1 MLACSRPM
9 RRRTPIL
16 LFLWLAQLSAGTPE
30 EALRELG
37 RRLASRL
44 GAQERLSIQT
54 RALPPILPGERDEV
68 DRALRLALGG
78 HLSAAA
84 PATVRVTVSAVIAQ
98 HVLVAEFRRGEEVS
112 IMMAEY
118 EAPVATRRP
127 ALARAVLER
136 SLMWEQD
143 EQILDATMARPEA
156 GELLVLDTERLT
168 WRDRSGQV
176 TRQLRVRRD
185 GPAAWP
191 RDLRGRLSV
200 SGEGVRVWLPG
211 WECRAGNNNVDG
223 HCAAGAT
230 AWPLA
235 PQFQAALAGS
245 NEFSSGGKDR
255 FFGAARVTASAVV
268 LAGVD
273 GRLRWSEAGAVR
285 ELDASVGSEVVSLTN
300 PCDGSSVL
308 VASSKD
314 GQALGVFDVSTRG
327 VRAAGEGMALPGT
340 LSALW
345 PADGEGAA
353 TAVVRTAAGR
363 YAAYRLL
370 ASCSR

>member
-1 MLACSRPM
+1 M
-9 RRRTPIL
+9 RRPTPIL
-16 LFLWLAQLSAGTPE
+16 LFLWLAQVSAATPE

-37 RRLASRL
+37 RRLAARL

-54 RALPPILPGERDEV
+54 RALPPIPPSERDEV
-68 DRALRLALGG
+68 DRGLRVALGR
-78 HLSAAA
+78 HVAAAA

-112 IMMAEY
+112 IMMADY
-118 EAPVATRRP
+118 EAPAAVRHP

-143 EQILDATMARPEA
+143 EQILDAAAARPEV
-156 GELLVLDTERLT
+156 GELVVLDTERLT

-191 RDLRGRLSV
+191 RDVRGRLSI
-200 SGEGVRVWLPG
+200 SSEGVRVWLPG
-211 WECRAGNNNVDG
+211 WECRAGNDGDDG
-223 HCAAGAT
+223 HCATGAT

-235 PQFQAALAGS
+235 LQFQAAPAGS

-255 FFGAARVTASAVV
+255 FFGAARVTAGAVV

-285 ELDASVGSEVVSLTN
+285 ELDAAVGSEVVSLTN
-300 PCDGSSVL
+300 PCDGSMVV

-314 GQALGVFDVSTRG
+314 GQSLGVFDASPRG
-327 VRAAGEGMALPGT
+327 LRIAGEGMALPGT
-340 LSALW
+340 LTALW

-363 YAAYRLL
+363 YAAYRVL